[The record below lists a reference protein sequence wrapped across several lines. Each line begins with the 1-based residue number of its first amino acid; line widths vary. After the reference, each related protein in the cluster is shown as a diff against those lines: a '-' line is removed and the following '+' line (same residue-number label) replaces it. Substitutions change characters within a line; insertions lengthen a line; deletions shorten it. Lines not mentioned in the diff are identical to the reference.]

1 MKKTV
6 ILLIIIGIIG
16 LMLSG
21 CAGTDNSAGEPTS
34 LSFSEATSIKTI
46 QQLNGKPVTIIG
58 YMATLS
64 PISGQYMYL
73 MNMPYQSCPFCVPN
87 TAQLANTLAV
97 YASAGKTFS
106 FTDQAVRITGKIET
120 GDFADDF
127 GYTYN
132 YRIVDAVSEE
142 VDLSTVSESY
152 GLWQSIAA
160 DGIVAEVNS
169 MLDYVHFIS
178 CWPVYS
184 SSYTDDNGDEI
195 TFYLY
200 PGDVEHYLA
209 DDGVNGYADKAA
221 PDYFSNLITRI
232 RTISETEL
240 NDLVEIINEAQSV
253 SEYAMSELDNGHYT
267 YNEEDDQFTLDK
279 QDDLYNR
286 WLEVY
291 TSFSEWLTK
300 WEL

>member
-1 MKKTV
+1 MKKSV
-6 ILLIIIGIIG
+6 ILLIFGLIIG

-21 CAGTDNSAGEPTS
+21 CSAADIPEGEPAS

-97 YASAGKTFS
+97 YAPAGKTFS
-106 FTDQAVRITGKIET
+106 FTDQAVRVTGKIET
-120 GDFADDF
+120 GDFTDDF

-142 VDLSTVSESY
+142 VDLSVVSESY
-152 GLWQSIAA
+152 GLWQAIAS

-169 MLDYVHFIS
+169 MFDYLHFIS
-178 CWPVYS
+178 CWPVYT
-184 SSYTDDNGDEI
+184 SSYTDENGDEI

-221 PDYFSNLITRI
+221 PEYFPNLVSRVLA
-232 RTISETEL
+232 ISDSEL
-240 NDLVEIINEAQSV
+240 NDLVGIIEDAQRVESYAKNE
-253 SEYAMSELDNGHYT
+253 LNNGNYK
-267 YNEEDDQFTLDK
+267 YDEEADKFTLDN
-279 QDDLYNR
+279 QDEMYNM

-291 TSFSEWLTK
+291 TRFSEWLTR
-300 WEL
+300 WEI